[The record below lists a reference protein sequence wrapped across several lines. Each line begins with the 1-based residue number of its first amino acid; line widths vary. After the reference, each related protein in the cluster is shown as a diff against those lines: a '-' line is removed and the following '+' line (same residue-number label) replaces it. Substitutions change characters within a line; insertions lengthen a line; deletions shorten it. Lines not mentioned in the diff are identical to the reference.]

1 MLPCPA
7 APLALP
13 RLPPRAACF
22 VFPCSLSASGAL
34 QLARPFPVAQ
44 LGGAASLWGAWVL
57 GPRIGRFD
65 AAGNPVEMPGH
76 NASLTLLGVFMLWF
90 GWYGFNP
97 GSTNAILNNAS
108 GYFEAGGYSQV
119 VAAAAV
125 NTTISAG
132 AGAVFTLFT
141 SMIHQYMTL
150 GVPVWDLI
158 IAGNGA
164 LAGLVGIT
172 GERACPRCRCL
183 CLWRHAAPRLR
194 RSFLSAWP
202 RRPAAPGHSLPTLP
216 ADLCAVLCP
225 PPLLQAVPRWSTP
238 GRPTSSA

>member
-1 MLPCPA
+1 MCARPP
-7 APLALP
+7 ALP
-13 RLPPRAACF
+13 
-22 VFPCSLSASGAL
+22 FPA
-34 QLARPFPVAQ
+34 AQ
-44 LGGAASLWGAWVL
+44 LGGVASLWGAWVL

-97 GSTNAILNNAS
+97 GSTNALLNNAS
-108 GYFEAGGYSQV
+108 GYFDAGGYSQV

-172 GERACPRCRCL
+172 SERARPRCRCL
-183 CLWRHAAPRLR
+183 GCVPSAACHAAPCLR
-194 RSFLSAWP
+194 RSFLSACPATPP
-202 RRPAAPGHSLPTLP
+202 RGPRASTADPA
-216 ADLCAVLCP
+216 
-225 PPLLQAVPRWSTP
+225 R
-238 GRPTSSA
+238 